1 MRVNSQSDAKATTD
15 FRFRNR
21 EEAGRLLG
29 RKLERFRDVPGVLV
43 LGLPRG
49 GVPVA
54 FPVAIA
60 LNAALDILLV
70 RKLGVPGQDE
80 LAMGAIASNGIQI
93 LNNSVIQYLGIPES
107 VVEEVTKREVEELS
121 RREREY
127 RGVRPPMDIPGKI
140 AIVIDDGLA
149 TGSTMKA
156 AIAALRCQAPAKI
169 IVAVPTASPE
179 TCEELNSTADEV
191 VCAITPE
198 PFYAV
203 GFSYDDFE
211 QTTDDEVRALIQR
224 AARR

>member
-1 MRVNSQSDAKATTD
+1 MDI
-15 FRFRNR
+15 RFRNR
-21 EEAGRLLG
+21 AEAGSLLAQ
-29 RKLERFRDVPGVLV
+29 KLERYKDMAGVLV

-54 FPVAIA
+54 NAVAVA

-70 RKLGVPGQDE
+70 RKLGVPGQEE

-93 LNNSVIQYLGIPES
+93 LNDPIIQYMGIPES
-107 VVEEVTKREVEELS
+107 VVEAVIKRETQELR

-127 RGVRPPMDIPGKI
+127 RGVRPSVEIPGKTV
-140 AIVIDDGLA
+140 IVVDDGLA

-156 AIAALRCQAPAKI
+156 AIAALRSQNPARI
-169 IVAVPTASPE
+169 VVAVPTASPE
-179 TCEELNSTADEV
+179 TCQELKSTADEI

-203 GFSYDDFE
+203 GFSYEDFE
-211 QTTDDEVRALIQR
+211 QTTDSEVRALIQTSATR
-224 AARR
+224 SP

>member
-1 MRVNSQSDAKATTD
+1 MDI
-15 FRFRNR
+15 RFRNR
-21 EEAGRLLG
+21 AEAGSLLAQ
-29 RKLERFRDVPGVLV
+29 KLERYKDMAGVLV

-54 FPVAIA
+54 NAVAVA
-60 LNAALDILLV
+60 LNAPLDMILV
-70 RKLGVPGQDE
+70 RKLGVPGQEE

-93 LNNSVIQYLGIPES
+93 LNDPIIQYMGIPES
-107 VVEEVTKREVEELS
+107 EVEAVIKRETQELR

-127 RGVRPPMDIPGKI
+127 RGVRPSVEIPGKTV
-140 AIVIDDGLA
+140 IVVDDGLA

-156 AIAALRCQAPAKI
+156 AIAALRSQNPARI

-179 TCEELNSTADEV
+179 TCQELKSTADEI

-203 GFSYDDFE
+203 GFSYEDFE
-211 QTTDDEVRALIQR
+211 QTTDSEVRALIQT
-224 AARR
+224 AATRSP

>member
-1 MRVNSQSDAKATTD
+1 MDI
-15 FRFRNR
+15 RFRNR
-21 EEAGRLLG
+21 AEAGSLLA
-29 RKLERFRDVPGVLV
+29 RKLERYRDIAGVLV

-54 FPVAIA
+54 NAVAMA
-60 LNAALDILLV
+60 LNAPLDILLV

-93 LNNSVIQYLGIPES
+93 LNDSVIQCLGIPES
-107 VVEEVTKREVEELS
+107 VVESVTKREAEELR

-127 RGVRPPMDIPGKI
+127 RGIRPPVDVPGKTV
-140 AIVIDDGLA
+140 IVIDDGLA

-156 AIAALRCQAPAKI
+156 AIAALRSQDPARI
-169 IVAVPTASPE
+169 VVAVPTASLD
-179 TCEELNSTADEV
+179 TCEELKSAADEI

-203 GFSYDDFE
+203 GFSYEDFE
-211 QTTDDEVRALIQR
+211 QTTDSEVRALIQS
-224 AARR
+224 AAKRSQ

>member
-1 MRVNSQSDAKATTD
+1 MDI
-15 FRFRNR
+15 RFRNR
-21 EEAGRLLG
+21 AEAGSLLAQ
-29 RKLERFRDVPGVLV
+29 KLERYKDMAGVLV

-54 FPVAIA
+54 NAVAVA
-60 LNAALDILLV
+60 LNAPLDMILV
-70 RKLGVPGQDE
+70 RKLGVPGQEE

-93 LNNSVIQYLGIPES
+93 LNDPIIQYMGIPES
-107 VVEEVTKREVEELS
+107 EVEAVIKRETQELR

-127 RGVRPPMDIPGKI
+127 RGVRPPVEIPGKI
-140 AIVIDDGLA
+140 VIVVDDGLA

-156 AIAALRCQAPAKI
+156 AIAALRSQNPARI

-179 TCEELNSTADEV
+179 TCQELKSTADEI

-203 GFSYDDFE
+203 GFSYEDFE
-211 QTTDDEVRALIQR
+211 QTTDSEVRALIQT
-224 AARR
+224 AATRSP